1 MDPQNSTGVLG
12 AVGDLVEDVVVL
24 LHESLHVASDTP
36 STVTRRRGGSAAN
49 VVEAARR
56 AGGRARFIGQVGD
69 DAVGSWLVRELEEL
83 GAEVAVRTGG
93 RTGTVV
99 VLVDS
104 TGERS
109 MLPDRAAATAL
120 DRPEHSWLDGLHTL
134 HVPFYSLVGEPLATT
149 VRTLAMWA
157 HERGIA
163 VSVDASSV
171 SVLEHVGVETS
182 LDLMASL
189 APEVVLANE
198 LEAATLGDGLTPARL
213 GATVVVVKHG
223 ADPAEVRLADGT
235 TRTVPAIAVPG
246 VRDTTGAGDGF
257 AAGFLIEW
265 AASHDAVA
273 ATRHGHDVAAAA
285 VRRASGL

>member
-1 MDPQNSTGVLG
+1 
-12 AVGDLVEDVVVL
+12 
-24 LHESLHVASDTP
+24 
-36 STVTRRRGGSAAN
+36 
-49 VVEAARR
+49 
-56 AGGRARFIGQVGD
+56 
-69 DAVGSWLVRELEEL
+69 
-83 GAEVAVRTGG
+83 
-93 RTGTVV
+93 
-99 VLVDS
+99 
-104 TGERS
+104 
-109 MLPDRAAATAL
+109 
-120 DRPEHSWLDGLHTL
+120 
-134 HVPFYSLVGEPLATT
+134 
-149 VRTLAMWA
+149 MWA

>member
-1 MDPQNSTGVLG
+1 MNSNPDVGVLG

-49 VVEAARR
+49 VIEAARH
-56 AGGRARFIGQVGD
+56 AGAGARFIGQVGD
-69 DAVGSWLVRELEEL
+69 DAVGSWLVRTLEDL
-83 GAEVAVRTGG
+83 GAEVAVHVGG

-99 VLVDS
+99 VLVDH

-109 MLPDRAAATAL
+109 MLPDRAACTEL
-120 DRPEHSWLDGLHTL
+120 DRPEPSWLDGLHTL
-134 HVPFYSLVGEPLATT
+134 HVPFYSLIGEPLATT
-149 VRTLAMWA
+149 VRTLAGWA

-171 SVLEHVGVETS
+171 SVLEAVGVETS
-182 LDLMASL
+182 LDMMAAL
-189 APEVVLANE
+189 APQVVLANE
-198 LEAATLGDGLTPARL
+198 LEAATLGAGLEPRRL
-213 GATVVVVKHG
+213 GADVVVVKHG
-223 ADPAEVRLADGT
+223 ALPAELRLADGT
-235 TRTVPAIAVPG
+235 SVAVPAIAVPG

-257 AAGFLIEW
+257 AAGFLVEW

-273 ATRHGHDVAAAA
+273 AARRGHEVAAAA